1 MYVTSNGALLVAA
14 AEYHSITK
22 SVPQKQN
29 TLVVESSKGLRRDP
43 AQCWPATTRGI
54 SLPYFGSITQDRAFR
69 HQRTNITEQ
78 YALNFNKVQC
88 IPVRF
93 CGSCGV
99 QLVEVEY
106 YSMNMLCLL
115 AEHSIRQ
122 SLANRLVLTFLG
134 SRGPLSL
141 TPFCTDLTFLRFTKL
156 LSPLVSC
163 LPVPLFHFFN

>member
-1 MYVTSNGALLVAA
+1 M
-14 AEYHSITK
+14 
-22 SVPQKQN
+22 
-29 TLVVESSKGLRRDP
+29 
-43 AQCWPATTRGI
+43 
-54 SLPYFGSITQDRAFR
+54 
-69 HQRTNITEQ
+69 
-78 YALNFNKVQC
+78 
-88 IPVRF
+88 
-93 CGSCGV
+93 

-163 LPVPLFHFFN
+163 LPVPLFHFFKLITYLKLLAVTDLTHFRLDLSEIMS